1 MEYGRKTI
9 LQNALLLY
17 GQNKQAEMAIEEMG
31 ELLVAMNHRKRGRVG
46 VEAVQ
51 EEIADVKIA
60 MDQLAIIYGEDGVS
74 EFEKKKLARL
84 KDRIIKDLKKK
95 YQKKRKMDKEKE
107 ATNIKVLTNLLKE
120 LAASTDSQSATLSY
134 VDSSG
139 WCFSMTASNL
149 KA

>member
-1 MEYGRKTI
+1 MEYGRKTT

-17 GQNKQAEMAIEEMG
+17 GQDKQVEMAIEEMG
-31 ELLVAMNHRKRGRVG
+31 ELLVAKNHCKRGRVG

-84 KDRIIKDLKKK
+84 KDRIVKNL
-95 YQKKRKMDKEKE
+95 QKALSKEE
-107 ATNIKVLTNLLKE
+107 EN
-120 LAASTDSQSATLSY
+120 
-134 VDSSG
+134 G
-139 WCFSMTASNL
+139 
-149 KA
+149 

>member
-1 MEYGRKTI
+1 
-9 LQNALLLY
+9 
-17 GQNKQAEMAIEEMG
+17 
-31 ELLVAMNHRKRGRVG
+31 
-46 VEAVQ
+46 
-51 EEIADVKIA
+51 
-60 MDQLAIIYGEDGVS
+60 
-74 EFEKKKLARL
+74 
-84 KDRIIKDLKKK
+84 
-95 YQKKRKMDKEKE
+95 MDKEKE